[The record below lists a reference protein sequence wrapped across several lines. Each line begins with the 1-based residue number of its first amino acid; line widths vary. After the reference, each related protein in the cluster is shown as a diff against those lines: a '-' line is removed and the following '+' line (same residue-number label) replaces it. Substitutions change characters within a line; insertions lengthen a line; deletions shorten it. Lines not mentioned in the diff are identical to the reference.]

1 MAIFDAPNADVE
13 TFDIPTAYLNA
24 FLHEDK
30 LQVMRMP
37 KYLADLIIKVDP
49 KAMWPKPPT
58 EMNIVKLSYI
68 NLS

>member
-1 MAIFDAPNADVE
+1 LEVAKLQVGIAYKANADVE

-49 KAMWPKPPT
+49 
-58 EMNIVKLSYI
+58 
-68 NLS
+68 